1 MTEEDQQLPLLIL
14 SRTLSVYM
22 EDCRSWQKR
31 AVSIIK
37 QSLKNYRQV

>member
-31 AVSIIK
+31 AVS
-37 QSLKNYRQV
+37 NRV